1 MALCSHCRRRKAKR
15 HCPALRQELCQLC
28 CGELRQKKIN
38 CPAACPYLKHEAYQ
52 EERQSAKAK
61 GQPKP
66 GLDEERLV
74 RLIGQV
80 ETAIYHLAQ
89 ENKTF
94 SDQDALESLEYAR
107 EKIAAGGSKI
117 IVPGKTASSFSS
129 SGEIILKVIE
139 NARFEPSLLLQIS
152 GEAYSQEEKL
162 ASLEALIRFIRKI
175 TAGNLSRRVY
185 LGELSQRLAQ
195 AQKEQRTQKII
206 LP

>member
-1 MALCSHCRRRKAKR
+1 MVLCSHCRRRKAKR

-52 EERQSAKAK
+52 EERQLVKERA
-61 GQPKP
+61 QPKP
-66 GLDEERLV
+66 VLNEERLF

-80 ETAIYHLAQ
+80 ETALYRLAQ
-89 ENKTF
+89 ENRAF

-107 EKIAAGGSKI
+107 QKIAAGGPKI
-117 IVPGKTASSFSS
+117 IVPGKTAPFSSS
-129 SGEIILKVIE
+129 SGEIILKVIDK
-139 NARFEPSLLLQIS
+139 ARFEQSLLLQVS

-162 ASLEALIRFIRKI
+162 ASLEGLIRFIHKI
-175 TAGNLSRRVY
+175 TAGNLSNRVY
-185 LGELSQRLAQ
+185 LNELSQRLAQ
-195 AQKEQRTQKII
+195 AQKEQRAQKII